1 MTLIGKIDE
10 YILQLENAV
19 TQLRQENEQ
28 LKQALQQKS
37 APTMNSYNTQNRS
50 MMRTSSHANLI
61 CSQKDNILANVRG
74 AATYSTDIACG
85 TTRCLTC

>member
-28 LKQALQQKS
+28 LKQALQEKS
-37 APTMNSYNTQNRS
+37 TLSKKEVDQE
-50 MMRTSSHANLI
+50 
-61 CSQKDNILANVRG
+61 C
-74 AATYSTDIACG
+74 
-85 TTRCLTC
+85 

>member
-28 LKQALQQKS
+28 LKQALQEKS
-37 APTMNSYNTQNRS
+37 A
-50 MMRTSSHANLI
+50 SSRKEADDE
-61 CSQKDNILANVRG
+61 C
-74 AATYSTDIACG
+74 
-85 TTRCLTC
+85 

>member
-37 APTMNSYNTQNRS
+37 APTIKE
-50 MMRTSSHANLI
+50 ADEE
-61 CSQKDNILANVRG
+61 C
-74 AATYSTDIACG
+74 
-85 TTRCLTC
+85 